1 MGGSSSK
8 LAALRVVVIGGNFAG
23 IAAAHAL
30 LKQGFSVTVI
40 EVRDFL
46 LPFAFPSY
54 TFYLPSRAP
63 RTHPDRLYLFLAR
76 ARTPHVGCWCLRR
89 CAEVGAESSF
99 LFPGFCVFRAPR
111 VSFAPVARSTQLSRT
126 HARSLWCME

>member
-46 LPFAFPSY
+46 SPFAFPSY
-54 TFYLPSRAP
+54 SFYLPSRAP
-63 RTHPDRLYLFLAR
+63 RTHPDRLYL
-76 ARTPHVGCWCLRR
+76 CLH
-89 CAEVGAESSF
+89 ALIYPTWGGGAGNVVRKSGLNLLSSSW
-99 LFPGFCVFRAPR
+99 FCVFRAPG
-111 VSFAPVARSTQLSRT
+111 VSFAPVAQSTQLSRT
-126 HARSLWCME
+126 HARSLCGME